1 MKRKA
6 SSRLKLLTKASNSLS
21 SCVPKS
27 WNTPTHWMSKPPH
40 RLSEIL
46 HCQHTFFSVL
56 DLHIFSFRLC
66 FFIHFH
72 HHPHPLI
79 CKFVLLLHYAACWP
93 ARFNFLFTLS
103 LFFSDCECH
112 GHSNRCSYIDY
123 LNIVTCVSCKHN
135 TRGQNC
141 QHCRMGYYRNSSVEL
156 DDESVCVGAYSI
168 VCDVLYVLNA
178 ASVHTDK
185 KSYCKL

>member
-1 MKRKA
+1 
-6 SSRLKLLTKASNSLS
+6 
-21 SCVPKS
+21 
-27 WNTPTHWMSKPPH
+27 MSKALH

-56 DLHIFSFRLC
+56 DLR
-66 FFIHFH
+66 IH
-72 HHPHPLI
+72 L
-79 CKFVLLLHYAACWP
+79 
-93 ARFNFLFTLS
+93 FLFRVLFHSCPPPPLHLQINFAPTLYFILVISVQIFIYS
-103 LFFSDCECH
+103 LCVFFSDCECH

-156 DDESVCVGAYSI
+156 DDESVCVGACFMFY
-168 VCDVLYVLNA
+168 NH
-178 ASVHTDK
+178 SVQF
-185 KSYCKL
+185 C